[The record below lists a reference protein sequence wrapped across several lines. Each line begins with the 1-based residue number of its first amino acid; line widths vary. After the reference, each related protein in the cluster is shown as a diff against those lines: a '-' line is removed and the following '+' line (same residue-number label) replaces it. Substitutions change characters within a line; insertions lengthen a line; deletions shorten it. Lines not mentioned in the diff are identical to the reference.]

1 VSESSGDIENHSWTS
16 GCDPKYPLFAIR
28 AANERKERQM
38 HLRQR
43 YQHGCLTKKERTR
56 GEDVW
61 EFRYYETTA
70 EGQRRRRSVIVGTV
84 GRYPTRADALRE
96 VEPLRLRLNVES
108 RLGGPV
114 TINALVAR
122 YIEQE
127 LPERHSTR
135 RSYLAVLNR
144 WIRPRWG
151 EYVVDEVKTV
161 AVEQWL
167 RTLQLAPKSKTHIRS
182 LMHLLYQHARRW
194 EMTEKNPIELVR
206 QSSRR
211 LRIPR
216 VLTEEEIRA
225 LLAQLT
231 EPYRTMVL
239 VAVCLGLRVSEI
251 IGLKW
256 GDFDWESRTVL
267 VQRAVVQCWV
277 GDTKTETSA
286 RPLPLHP
293 ALADRL
299 LGLHR
304 RSPYCG
310 FGDWVFANDRGG
322 PRWQETILKRQLKP
336 AAVRAGIGKVGWH
349 TFRHTYSTMLRSA
362 GTDIKVQQELLRH
375 ANIQTTMNIYTQAV
389 SDQKRAAN
397 SKVVEMVLRPKSDPG
412 RAPEEAGKPPFS
424 ANGSEWE
431 SDATWLRFPQSGS
444 SD

>member
-1 VSESSGDIENHSWTS
+1 
-16 GCDPKYPLFAIR
+16 
-28 AANERKERQM
+28 M

-70 EGQRRRRSVIVGTV
+70 EGQRHRRSVIVGDV

-114 TINALVAR
+114 TIQALVAR

-135 RSYLAVLNR
+135 RSYLAVLKK
-144 WIRPRWG
+144 WIGPRWG
-151 EYVVDEVKTV
+151 EYVLDEVKTV

-194 EMTEKNPIELVR
+194 EMTERNPIELVR

-216 VLTEEEIRA
+216 VLTAEEIRA
-225 LLAQLT
+225 LLTELT
-231 EPYRTMVL
+231 EPYHIMVL
-239 VAVCLGLRVSEI
+239 VAVCTGLRVSEI
-251 IGLKW
+251 IGLQW
-256 GDFDWESRTVL
+256 GDFDWEGQTVL
-267 VQRAVVQCWV
+267 VQRAVVQTRV
-277 GDTKTETSA
+277 GDTKTEAST
-286 RPLPLHP
+286 RPLPLDP
-293 ALADRL
+293 VLASHL
-299 LGLHR
+299 KKLHEH
-304 RSPYCG
+304 SFYKTSQ
-310 FGDWVFANDRGG
+310 DWVFANPAGR
-322 PRWQETILKRQLKP
+322 PRWQETILTRQLKP
-336 AAVRAGIGKVGWH
+336 AAVRAGIGKIGWH

-389 SDQKRAAN
+389 SEQKRAAN
-397 SKVVEMVLRPKSDPG
+397 SKVVEMVLRRASDPNG
-412 RAPEEAGKPPFS
+412 TSEEAVKPASS

-431 SDATWLRFPQSGS
+431 SDAIRLQVPQAAS

>member
-1 VSESSGDIENHSWTS
+1 
-16 GCDPKYPLFAIR
+16 
-28 AANERKERQM
+28 M

-70 EGQRRRRSVIVGTV
+70 EGQRRRRSVIVGSV

-151 EYVVDEVKTV
+151 EYVLDDLKTV

-182 LMHLLYQHARRW
+182 LMHLLYQNARRW
-194 EMTEKNPIELVR
+194 ELVDRNPIELVR

-216 VLTEEEIRA
+216 VLAAEEIRA
-225 LLAQLT
+225 LLAHLP
-231 EPYRTMVL
+231 EPYHTMVL
-239 VAVCLGLRVSEI
+239 VAVCTGLRVSEI
-251 IGLKW
+251 IGLQW
-256 GDFDWESRTVL
+256 GDFDWDGQTVL
-267 VQRAVVQCWV
+267 VQRAVVQTRV
-277 GDTKTETSA
+277 GDTKTETST
-286 RPLPLHP
+286 RPLPLDP
-293 ALADRL
+293 VLARHL
-299 LGLHR
+299 KKLHEQ
-304 RSPYCG
+304 SFYKA
-310 FGDWVFANDRGG
+310 FGDWVFANPAGR
-322 PRWQETILKRQLKP
+322 PRWQETILTRQLKP
-336 AAVRAGIGKVGWH
+336 AAVRAGIGKIGWH

-397 SKVVEMVLRPKSDPG
+397 SKVVEMVLRRAADPG
-412 RAPEEAGKPPFS
+412 REAGEAGKPASS

-431 SDATWLRFPQSGS
+431 SDAIGLQVPKAAS